1 MSRSHIFAT
10 LVLIGKNQITN
21 QLSKV
26 INRMDIDNFKKL
38 TLEEKLSEIKYN
50 GQILGP
56 YERNSENGGAKVPG
70 DIYELYDFFVYL
82 SEDENTVVPSRRN
95 PLPI

>member
-1 MSRSHIFAT
+1 
-10 LVLIGKNQITN
+10 
-21 QLSKV
+21 
-26 INRMDIDNFKKL
+26 MDIENFKKL
-38 TLEEKLSEIKYN
+38 TLEQKLSEIKYN

-82 SEDENTVVPSRRN
+82 SEDEGTVVPSRRN

>member
-1 MSRSHIFAT
+1 
-10 LVLIGKNQITN
+10 
-21 QLSKV
+21 
-26 INRMDIDNFKKL
+26 MDIDNFKKL

-95 PLPI
+95 PLPA

>member
-1 MSRSHIFAT
+1 
-10 LVLIGKNQITN
+10 
-21 QLSKV
+21 
-26 INRMDIDNFKKL
+26 MDIENFKKL

-56 YERNSENGGAKVPG
+56 YDRNNENGGAKTPG
-70 DIYELYDFFVYL
+70 DIYELYDFYVYL
-82 SEDENTVVPSRRN
+82 SEDENIVVPSRRN